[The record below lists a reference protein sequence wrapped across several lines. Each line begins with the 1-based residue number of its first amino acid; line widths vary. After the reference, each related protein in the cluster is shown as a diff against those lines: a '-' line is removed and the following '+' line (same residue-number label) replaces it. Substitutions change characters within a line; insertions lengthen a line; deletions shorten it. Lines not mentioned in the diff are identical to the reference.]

1 MKLKGNLSKILIS
14 LKLKETQLAGFP
26 YFFNKMLG
34 NCPLSLGEEKGCHV
48 VVMEVMV
55 VMIMMMIAATFT
67 EHLLC
72 VRHCAMKS
80 RLTNT
85 GQKH

>member
-1 MKLKGNLSKILIS
+1 MKLKGSLSKILIS

-26 YFFNKMLG
+26 YFFDKMLG
-34 NCPLSLGEEKGCHV
+34 NCPLSLGEEEGCHV
-48 VVMEVMV
+48 VVMEVLV
-55 VMIMMMIAATFT
+55 VMMMIAATFT

-72 VRHCAMKS
+72 VRHCAVKS